1 MRLPVLPLAFLLAA
15 SLGAQAPAETP
26 APEVPVAET
35 PTQPVPPPV
44 VETVLAAPAAEDL
57 SQVAV
62 ALVYREKRFAGAIL
76 NTSVFVDD
84 VEIADMDNGTYLK
97 VKLAPGD
104 HRIHADEKKD
114 ELTLLFEA
122 GKTYY
127 FRMAL
132 RAGLWKG
139 HGKLEPVDEVTGE
152 KEFTAWKAKLVYAKD
167 VRKPELVIRD

>member
-1 MRLPVLPLAFLLAA
+1 MRLSILPLAFSLAGC
-15 SLGAQAPAETP
+15 LGAQTP
-26 APEVPVAET
+26 APETPVPDAPVVEA
-35 PTQPVPPPV
+35 PAPVPPPV
-44 VETVLAAPAAEDL
+44 VESAPPVTPAEDL

-84 VEIADMDNGTYLK
+84 MEIADMDNGTYLK
-97 VKLAPGD
+97 VRLVPGE

-122 GKTYY
+122 GKIYY
-127 FRMAL
+127 FRMGL

-139 HGKLEPVDEVTGE
+139 HGKLEPVDETTGE
-152 KEFTAWKAKLVYAKD
+152 KEFGSWKAKLVYAKD
-167 VRKPELVIRD
+167 VRKPDMVIRD